1 MFVNRPTML
10 HGVCFKA
17 VLILPDD
24 GILGELNSPAVRPW
38 SAAVLLEMCLFF
50 LKTPLPRHCSV
61 IVTNIQVMS
70 RYSPIRASVYRAHSA
85 LADEQLHSPV
95 KVVFSAS
102 LLWCFSA
109 VEHFGAT
116 QSKVPKWL
124 SARARGLGSAT
135 RGLINSS
142 LPNNRVYRYDNSAW
156 TSRGC
161 KKKIDQFAQSSQLK
175 MSAGRSCCFDF
186 WVFCPEAAWKPPQ
199 IPNGS

>member
-1 MFVNRPTML
+1 ML

-38 SAAVLLEMCLFF
+38 SAAVLLAMCLFF
-50 LKTPLPRHCSV
+50 FKTPLPRHCSV
-61 IVTNIQVMS
+61 IVTNMQVMS
-70 RYSPIRASVYRAHSA
+70 RYSPIRVFLYRAHSA

-161 KKKIDQFAQSSQLK
+161 KKKNWSICPKQPIEDECWEKLLFWLLSFLPWGSLK
-175 MSAGRSCCFDF
+175 ASTNTQWELAL
-186 WVFCPEAAWKPPQ
+186 
-199 IPNGS
+199 N